1 MRIDA
6 HQHFWD
12 PARGDYGWLT
22 PAMGSIYRTFAPV
35 DLAPLL
41 ARHRIGGTVLVQA
54 APTVAETEYLL
65 GLADAAP
72 FIKGVVGWVD
82 FENKADAAAIE
93 RLSGNPKL
101 KGFRPMI
108 QDIADDDWMLRP
120 ALRWAFDAL
129 AERGLAFDALTKPR
143 HLKRLIRLA
152 ERHPRLRIVVDHG
165 AKPSIR
171 DRAFD
176 GWARDMAAVA
186 VNTDAMCKL
195 SGLVT
200 EAGPDWTLGDLKPYG
215 EHLLD
220 VFGPRRLMF
229 GSDWPV
235 SLLAASYERWL
246 ETAEALTASLDPASR
261 AAIFGG
267 TAARFYRLDSA

>member
-22 PAMGSIYRTFAPV
+22 PAMGSIYRPFAPA
-35 DLAPLL
+35 DLAPVLT
-41 ARHRIGGTVLVQA
+41 RHRIDGTILVQA

-65 GLADAAP
+65 GLAATAP
-72 FIKGVVGWVD
+72 FVKGVVGWVD
-82 FENKADAAAIE
+82 FENKADLGVME
-93 RLSGNPKL
+93 RLAANPKL

-108 QDIADDDWMLRP
+108 QDIADDGWMLRP

-129 AERGLAFDALTKPR
+129 SERDLAFDALIKPR
-143 HLKRLIRLA
+143 HLKNLLHLA
-152 ERHPRLRIVVDHG
+152 QRHPRLRIVIDHG
-165 AKPSIR
+165 AKPSIKDR
-171 DRAFD
+171 DFD
-176 GWARDMAAVA
+176 GWSRDMAAVA
-186 VNTDAMCKL
+186 ASTDVMCKL

-200 EAGPDWTLGDLKPYG
+200 EAGPDWSASDLKPYV

-235 SLLAASYERWL
+235 SLLAASYDRWL
-246 ETAEALTASLDPASR
+246 ETAEALTASLDASAR
-261 AAIFGG
+261 AEIFGG
-267 TAARFYRLDSA
+267 SAARFYRL